1 MYVGGVIQARRVA
14 WQQKVV
20 QNDGTVLER
29 LVPFLRF
36 TRSLGDFWSFDII
49 SPVPSVS
56 TFSINSL
63 ARYKI
68 LIIASNGLWN
78 IISASSAVQF
88 VRRKLSSD
96 GYQQCTIAR
105 ELTHEAIRRYQTLR
119 MQADN
124 ISVIVTTLHS
134 PNCPDQVVPVFN
146 VQKDKRG

>member
-68 LIIASNGLWN
+68 LIIANNGLWN

-96 GYQQCTIAR
+96 GYQQCPR
-105 ELTHEAIRRYQTLR
+105 
-119 MQADN
+119 
-124 ISVIVTTLHS
+124 
-134 PNCPDQVVPVFN
+134 
-146 VQKDKRG
+146 